1 MLIHYLRVSLLFSS
15 AKAAVT
21 CTQSPSY
28 KIGCDIVP
36 TRLMTQHSAAPVQQ
50 RRSSRLQKRY
60 LSGADDSQSSE
71 QQSLMNVSEL
81 RGLLRE
87 RGLAVSGVKSLLV
100 ERLSKYVTYGNLDP
114 DRIIEFSQLDCSNIM
129 PKAKQAK
136 AESQLNVLE
145 KIPAQSDLNVHC
157 LPRTRE
163 LQLLATHIDTNLA
176 VIGVDEAGRGPL
188 AG

>member
-1 MLIHYLRVSLLFSS
+1 
-15 AKAAVT
+15 
-21 CTQSPSY
+21 
-28 KIGCDIVP
+28 
-36 TRLMTQHSAAPVQQ
+36 
-50 RRSSRLQKRY
+50 
-60 LSGADDSQSSE
+60 
-71 QQSLMNVSEL
+71 MNVSEL

-100 ERLSKYVTYGNLDP
+100 ERLSKYVTNGNPDP
-114 DRIIEFSQLDCSNIM
+114 DRIIDFSQLVYSNIV
-129 PKAKQAK
+129 PKAKRAK

-145 KIPAQSDLNVHC
+145 NTPQPSSKTPPLAPSDFNDHC

-163 LQLLATHIDTNLA
+163 LKILAAYIDTNLA